1 MYEYVIEMKNITKSF
16 PGVIAL
22 KRVNFSVKKGEVH
35 ALLGENGAGKS
46 TLMKIFSGTYIPDE
60 GDIYIEGERVMF
72 SHPLDSI
79 KHGIAV
85 IYQELNLVPTMN
97 AIDNVLLGH
106 EISRNGFIRER
117 DNKKEAIKWLDLV
130 GRDTIS
136 SYTIPVSKLSV
147 AQQQMVE
154 IAKALSLN
162 AKILVMDEPSATLTD
177 KELEKLFSI
186 IRELKSNGVTVI
198 YISHRLEEIFQ
209 ICDRATVLRDG
220 NFVNTVNIED
230 IDKGKI
236 VSMMIG
242 RDLTNT
248 FPPKTNIVRKEL
260 LLSVKNINI
269 GRKLKNISFDL
280 HAGEI
285 LGVFGLVGSGRTEL
299 MRAIFG
305 ADKYSDGVIILE
317 GKQMHFKHPKDAI
330 SHGIGFVTEDRKV
343 QGLFLNMNVKANI
356 SMSSLEKFSKNTM
369 IDTSKE
375 TKNALNYVNELNI
388 KTPSIYNDIID
399 LSGGNQQKVVLAKW
413 LSTNSKILI
422 LDEPTRGIDVGAK
435 YEIYMLITKLAE
447 KGFGII
453 MVSSE
458 LPEILGMSDRII
470 VMHEGHITGELKRE
484 EASES
489 RVMHFATGMDHKP
502 VCS

>member
-1 MYEYVIEMKNITKSF
+1 MSGYVLEMKNITKIF
-16 PGVIAL
+16 PGVVAL
-22 KRVNFSVKKGEVH
+22 NNVSFFVKKGEVH

-46 TLMKIFSGTYIPDE
+46 TLMKILAGTYMPDTGE
-60 GDIYIEGERVMF
+60 VYIEGEKVVF
-72 SHPLDSI
+72 SHPLDAI

-106 EISRNGFIRER
+106 EVSKNGFIRE
-117 DNKKEAIKWLDLV
+117 KEHKAEAIKWLDLV
-130 GRDTIS
+130 GKDIIK
-136 SYTIPVSKLSV
+136 SYTIPVSELSV

-177 KELEKLFSI
+177 KELDKLFSI
-186 IRELKSNGVTVI
+186 IQELKSSGVTII
-198 YISHRLEEIFQ
+198 YISHRLEEIFH

-220 NFVNTVNIED
+220 HLINTVNVKD
-230 IDKGKI
+230 VDKNKI
-236 VSMMIG
+236 ISMMIG

-248 FPPKTNIVRKEL
+248 FPPKTNKVRDKV
-260 LLSVKNINI
+260 LLSVKNLCI
-269 GRKLKNISFDL
+269 GKKIKNISFDL

-299 MRAIFG
+299 MRAVIG
-305 ADKYSDGVIILE
+305 ADKFDSGLIILE
-317 GKQMHFKHPKDAI
+317 GKQVVFKHPKDSI
-330 SHGIGFVTEDRKV
+330 RKGIGFATEDRKA
-343 QGLFLNMNVKANI
+343 QGLFLNMNVVANI
-356 SMSSLEKFSKNTM
+356 SMACLEKFKRNGM
-369 IDTSKE
+369 IDSNQE
-375 TKNALNYVNELNI
+375 NKNAMKYVNELNI
-388 KTPSIYNDIID
+388 KTPSISKNVGD

-413 LSTNSKILI
+413 LSINSKVLI
-422 LDEPTRGIDVGAK
+422 LDEPTHGIDVGAK
-435 YEIYMLITKLAE
+435 YEIYMLMNNLAE
-447 KGFGII
+447 KGFGVI

-470 VMHEGHITGELKRE
+470 VMHEGCITGILQRN

-489 RVMHFATGMDHKP
+489 RVMHFATGASD
-502 VCS
+502 